1 MQYANNEKS
10 CCKQRKCSLNQIFN
24 FRLTEADIDAM
35 ESLVKENH
43 QLKQQLQ
50 NCFSKVAKTQKVS
63 QILLIH
69 WFK

>member
-1 MQYANNEKS
+1 MSTKS
-10 CCKQRKCSLNQIFN
+10 EISHF
-24 FRLTEADIDAM
+24 FRLTESDIDAM

-63 QILLIH
+63 EK
-69 WFK
+69 FYADC